1 MYFPKETTFVSK
13 RPFVKQNS
21 KKTKAGIVVALLV
34 ILIGAAAA
42 LWQADRKTEEAAI
55 AEQMLIHDLQV
66 LWEWSDVQL
75 KNGSIWADWT
85 IRWNVKGDKGAMNAL
100 VKKLFIDEK
109 GKDIEKIVQND
120 GKTVS
125 GVDASIGGRISISLI
140 GNDYESE
147 QLMLLLETNPALL
160 LDKTKLLQAAESISK
175 EIVRISPDFTSS
187 MKVQGYTENKLAAE
201 QLKKQVNAKQIDR
214 FEDGGIMSE
223 MLFTSML
230 RSAIAVGGGKSANL
244 QIAVHQERNSDQL
257 ALTIGV
263 PIITGDYS
271 AVARD
276 ELK

>member
-1 MYFPKETTFVSK
+1 
-13 RPFVKQNS
+13 
-21 KKTKAGIVVALLV
+21 
-34 ILIGAAAA
+34 
-42 LWQADRKTEEAAI
+42 
-55 AEQMLIHDLQV
+55 
-66 LWEWSDVQL
+66 
-75 KNGSIWADWT
+75 
-85 IRWNVKGDKGAMNAL
+85 MNAL

-125 GVDASIGGRISISLI
+125 GVDDAFGGRISISLI

-160 LDKTKLLQAAESISK
+160 LDKIRLLQAAESISK
-175 EIVRISPDFTSS
+175 EVVRISPDFTSS

-201 QLKKQVNAKQIDR
+201 QIKKQVNAKQIDR

-223 MLFTSML
+223 MLFTGML
-230 RSAIAVGGGKSANL
+230 RSTIDVGGGKSANL
-244 QIAVHQERNSDQL
+244 QIAVHQERNSDQI

>member
-1 MYFPKETTFVSK
+1 MYFPKETTFVPK

-21 KKTKAGIVVALLV
+21 KKRKAGIVVALLV
-34 ILIGAAAA
+34 ILIGASAA
-42 LWQADRKTEEAAI
+42 LWQADRNTEEEAI
-55 AEQMLIHDLQV
+55 AEQMLIHDVQV
-66 LWEWSDVQL
+66 LWEWSDAQL
-75 KNGSIWADWT
+75 KSGSIGADWT
-85 IRWNVKGDKGAMNAL
+85 IRWNVKGDKGAMSAL

-109 GKDIEKIVQND
+109 GKDIEKTVQND

-125 GVDASIGGRISISLI
+125 GVDAAIGGRISISLI

-160 LDKTKLLQAAESISK
+160 LDKTRLLQAAESISK

-244 QIAVHQERNSDQL
+244 QIAVHQERNSDQI

-271 AVARD
+271 PVAGD

>member
-1 MYFPKETTFVSK
+1 MYFPKETTFVPK

-21 KKTKAGIVVALLV
+21 KKPKAGIVVALLV

-42 LWQADRKTEEAAI
+42 LWQADKKTEEEAI
-55 AEQMLIHDLQV
+55 AEQMLNHDLQV
-66 LWEWSDVQL
+66 LWETSDVQL
-75 KNGSIWADWT
+75 KSGSIGADWT

-125 GVDASIGGRISISLI
+125 GVDDAFGGRISISLI

-160 LDKTKLLQAAESISK
+160 LDKIRLLQAAESISK
-175 EIVRISPDFTSS
+175 EVVRISPDFTSS

-201 QLKKQVNAKQIDR
+201 QIKKQVNAKQIDR

-223 MLFTSML
+223 MLFTGML
-230 RSAIAVGGGKSANL
+230 RSTIDVGGGKSANL
-244 QIAVHQERNSDQL
+244 QIAVHQERNSDQI